1 MDDVLLWL
9 LFLRK
14 SICFTIVIFEHF
26 CYKDLGLEELWLLIY
41 TQ

>member
-14 SICFTIVIFEHF
+14 SMYFTIVIFEHF
-26 CYKDLGLEELWLLIY
+26 CYKDLRLEELWLLIY
-41 TQ
+41 KQ